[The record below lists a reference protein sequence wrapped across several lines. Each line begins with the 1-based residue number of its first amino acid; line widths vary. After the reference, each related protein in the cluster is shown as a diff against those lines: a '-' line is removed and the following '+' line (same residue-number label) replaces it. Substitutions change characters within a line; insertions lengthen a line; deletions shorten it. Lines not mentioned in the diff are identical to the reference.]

1 MKPSYGVIVG
11 RFQVT
16 DLHDGHMEL
25 FRQVRNRHK
34 GNGGVI
40 VFIGVAPAGITQDNP
55 LDFATRKAMIQAKF
69 PDFTVLPLKD
79 TRTDETWSDNLDE
92 KIDEAVGSCLAE
104 VTLYGGR
111 DSFVPHYSGKHTP
124 VELTLPVEVVSI
136 KGTDNRKE
144 FSNNV
149 IESPEFRAGMIY
161 AASHLWPVT
170 LMMVDV
176 AILNYDRSEVLL
188 VQKPGENGKWRFAGG
203 HVEARKGTVETNGR
217 HEALEET
224 DVDLIDQEYIGSAVI
239 DDWRYRQPDRSVMT
253 AFYAG
258 RVSGMATKAGDDVH
272 AAHWFR
278 LDQLTT
284 YQMVT
289 EHMELLMM
297 LHKYLKRFS
306 VRTMSD
312 PKEEAHA
319 DTV

>member
-1 MKPSYGVIVG
+1 MKPSYGVLVG

-40 VFIGVAPAGITQDNP
+40 VFVGCAPAGITQDNP

-79 TRTDETWSDNLDE
+79 TRSDETWSDNLDE
-92 KIDEAVGSCLAE
+92 KIDEAIGSCLAE

-111 DSFVPHYSGKHTP
+111 DSFVPHYSGRHTP
-124 VELTLPVEVVSI
+124 VELTLPVEIVAI

-161 AASHLWPVT
+161 AANHLWPVT

-176 AILNYDRSEVLL
+176 AILSYDRSEVLL
-188 VQKPGENGKWRFAGG
+188 AQKPGENKWRFIGG
-203 HVEARKGTVETNGR
+203 HVETRKGTVEKNAR
-217 HEALEET
+217 LEVLEESG
-224 DVDLIDQEYIGSAVI
+224 VDLIDQEYIGSAVI

-258 RVSGMATKAGDDVH
+258 RVSNMAAKAGDDVH
-272 AAHWFR
+272 TVHWFR

-284 YQMVT
+284 FQMVT

-297 LHKYLKRFS
+297 LHKYLKQFDI
-306 VRTMSD
+306 RTTSD
-312 PKEEAHA
+312 PKEKTHA
-319 DTV
+319 